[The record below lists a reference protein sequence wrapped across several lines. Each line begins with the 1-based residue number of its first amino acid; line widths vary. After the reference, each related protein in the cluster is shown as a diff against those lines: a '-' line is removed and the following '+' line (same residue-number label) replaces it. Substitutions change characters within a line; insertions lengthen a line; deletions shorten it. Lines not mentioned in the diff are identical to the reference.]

1 MELSQKGLLIVISGP
16 SGTGK
21 GTVVK
26 NLLARSDDISLSVS
40 ATTRA
45 PRPGEIEG
53 VHYHFLT
60 KEAFEELIEKDEMLE
75 HTVYSENYYGTPKE
89 NVERMLD
96 KGISVILEIEVEG
109 AINVRRLR
117 PDAVLILLLPPDFKT
132 LEERLRGRNTNTED
146 DIQRRL
152 DQAKNEIAEYPK
164 YDYVV
169 INQDG
174 KSDDA
179 ALTILGIIEAERYKT
194 SRNPHVPDDFLEE
207 E

>member
-45 PRPGEIEG
+45 PRPGEIDG

-60 KEAFEELIEKDEMLE
+60 KEAFEELIERDEMLE

-109 AINVRRLR
+109 AMNVRRIR

-152 DQAKNEIAEYPK
+152 DQAKNEIAEYNK
-164 YDYVV
+164 YDYIV

-179 ALTILGIIEAERYKT
+179 ALTILGIIEAERYRT
-194 SRNPHVPDDFLEE
+194 SRNPHIPDDFLKDS
-207 E
+207 

>member
-45 PRPGEIEG
+45 PRPGEIDG

-60 KEAFEELIEKDEMLE
+60 KDAFEELIEKDEMLE

-109 AINVRRLR
+109 AMNVRRIR
-117 PDAVLILLLPPDFKT
+117 PDAVLILLLPPDFNT
-132 LEERLRGRNTNTED
+132 LEDRLRGRNTNTED

-152 DQAKNEIAEYPK
+152 NQAKNEIAEYNK
-164 YDYVV
+164 YDYIV

-179 ALTILGIIEAERYKT
+179 ALTILGIIEAERYRT
-194 SRNPHVPDDFLEE
+194 SRNPHIPDEFLEDS
-207 E
+207 